1 MWMCLQLTPGPDLHD
16 QMHQTIYFFPIY
28 PGPPLGSLAQ
38 AEKEQPA
45 NQIHPAPRSPSRR
58 GLRMP
63 PLLLLRLVSGDD
75 PPGPLRRLTPPLRL
89 LL

>member
-16 QMHQTIYFFPIY
+16 QMHQTTYLFPIY
-28 PGPPLGSLAQ
+28 PGPPLSSLAQ

-58 GLRMP
+58 GLGMP
-63 PLLLLRLVSGDD
+63 PFLLLAWSQGTTLQGPSG
-75 PPGPLRRLTPPLRL
+75 GL
-89 LL
+89 LLP